1 MQTLAAGAAGGALA
15 GLLRE
20 YSTEVTARDR
30 QSIEAAPEVLPAGA
44 EVFIPAIPG
53 ESLDLVISAAARLRG
68 SGLIPVPHVV
78 ARNFADLKQ
87 VDRALGRLKDE
98 AGVDHLLALGGDR
111 DRPEGE
117 LHCSQQLIESGLFQ
131 THGVRKIFIACY
143 PEGHPR
149 VADAVL
155 EEARRAKLRTA
166 AEAGLD
172 VTLISQF
179 CFDAEPIIEL
189 AACMRSQGTRVPYR
203 VGVAGPAER
212 STLIKY
218 ALMCGVG
225 ASLRAL
231 KQRHDLAR
239 KVMNGETPEA
249 LLAGVAAAQQAN
261 PTLGVSGV
269 HFFTFGG
276 LARTIEWAEN
286 MRR

>member
-1 MQTLAAGAAGGALA
+1 MTAIAAGGPLS
-15 GLLRE
+15 GLLCE

-30 QSIEAAPEVLPAGA
+30 RSIEAAPGLLPRGA

-53 ESLDLVISAAARLRG
+53 EGADLMIAAAARLRG
-68 SGLIPVPHVV
+68 SGLTPVPHIA
-78 ARNFADLKQ
+78 ARDLAGLKD
-87 VDRALGRLKDE
+87 VDRLLGRLRDE
-98 AGVDHLLALGGDR
+98 AGVDRLLALGGDR

-131 THGVRKIFIACY
+131 KHGVRKVFIACY

-149 VADAVL
+149 VADEVL
-155 EEARRAKLRTA
+155 EEARLTKLRIA

-179 CFDAEPIIEL
+179 CFDAGPIIEM
-189 AACMRSQGTRVPYR
+189 ARRMRAQGTTVPYR
-203 VGVAGPAER
+203 VGVAGPAAR
-212 STLIKY
+212 ATLIRY

-225 ASLRAL
+225 ASPRAL
-231 KQRHDLAR
+231 KDRQDLAR
-239 KVMNGETPEA
+239 NLMAGETPEA
-249 LLAGVAAAQQAN
+249 LLTQLGLAHEADPA
-261 PTLGVSGV
+261 LGVSGV

-276 LARTIEWAEN
+276 LAESVEWAER